1 MTFGPWLK
9 EKTYRSQVKAADIP
23 RWATPSQKFW
33 FTHRGA
39 RRSFNRLHELINGG
53 TLFTYLNPPEGVT
66 CDVKST
72 TNLLEG
78 GINKQLKD
86 LARAHRGTFDEH
98 HRIIMDWWLYI
109 RTENPVPPL
118 QLALEQDFG
127 RKGEQKAREAWAK
140 EEIKRRGHADGRPA
154 AYDTGID
161 SEWNPL
167 LSLKPKIV

>member
-1 MTFGPWLK
+1 
-9 EKTYRSQVKAADIP
+9 
-23 RWATPSQKFW
+23 
-33 FTHRGA
+33 
-39 RRSFNRLHELINGG
+39 
-53 TLFTYLNPPEGVT
+53 
-66 CDVKST
+66 
-72 TNLLEG
+72 
-78 GINKQLKD
+78 
-86 LARAHRGTFDEH
+86 
-98 HRIIMDWWLYI
+98 MDWWLSV

-167 LSLKPKIV
+167 LSLKPKSFNGKTRKAPHSNGVGSLRCSI